1 MLKFKLKYLKKKD
14 DDLSSIFQKILYFS
28 YDNNIIVE
36 DLFSNETYL
45 ISEYELGKYII
56 NTSIETPWKRTI
68 HNELIR
74 YKDDKHEQIVNL
86 MRKPKFI
93 EFKITINKVFLKD
106 KFEFKHKNFKCI
118 CKKKVKNIKNL
129 YQIRIIAKLPV
140 FQILGKIFNRN
151 RNSDNFSLEKLFM
164 CIGSEIYRYP
174 YGNVD
179 QNNSVCLGHLQ
190 NSFQNTK
197 QMFFEVVINRAN
209 DDYGFHLKN
218 IEEPTNIDF
227 LSKYFY
233 KESLKFFNYLKS
245 LFYLSTCSI
254 ENIKKEPDKYFLKPI
269 KEEWMVY
276 VRPNEIK

>member
-1 MLKFKLKYLKKKD
+1 MLKYKIKYIKKNN
-14 DDLSSIFQKILYFS
+14 DDLSSIFQKILYFTNHS
-28 YDNNIIVE
+28 NVIVE
-36 DLFSNETYL
+36 DLTSNESYL
-45 ISEYELGKYII
+45 ISEYELSKHILI
-56 NTSIETPWKRTI
+56 PNIKTPWSRTI
-68 HNELIR
+68 AGELIR
-74 YKDDKHEQIVNL
+74 YKNNNLEQIVNL

-93 EFKITINKVFLKD
+93 ELKIIINKVVLKD
-106 KFEFKHKNFKCI
+106 KFKFKHKNFKCI
-118 CKKKVKNIKNL
+118 CKKSNITSIKNL
-129 YQIRIIAKLPV
+129 HQIRIITKLPI
-140 FQILGKIFNRN
+140 FQILGKISSTNY
-151 RNSDNFSLEKLFM
+151 DNFSLEKLFM

-233 KESLKFFNYLKS
+233 KESLKFFNYLKG

-254 ENIKKEPDKYFLKPI
+254 ENIKKEPDKYFLKPV
-269 KEEWMVY
+269 KEKWMAY